1 MSREAGK
8 VIVRI
13 LGEGQFD
20 VTEEQLTRLNELDAA
35 VEASVEAGDV
45 PAFEQALAALLDA
58 VRGEGVAHELDSID
72 ESDLILPPS
81 DATLDEVRQMLSDD
95 GLIPG

>member
-1 MSREAGK
+1 
-8 VIVRI
+8 VIIRI

-20 VTEEQLTRLNELDAA
+20 VSDEAVDRLNELDSAL
-35 VEASVEAGDV
+35 EASIDANDDA
-45 PAFEQALAALLDA
+45 AFGPALAALLDG
-58 VRGEGVAHELDSID
+58 VRTAGVPHAADDLV

-81 DATLDEVRQMLSDD
+81 DASMDDVRGMLSDD

>member
-1 MSREAGK
+1 

-13 LGEGQFD
+13 LTEGQYD
-20 VTEEQLTRLNELDAA
+20 VADAALDQLNQLDARVTSA
-35 VEASVEAGDV
+35 IDAGDV
-45 PAFEQALAALLDA
+45 PAFKAALASLLAGVRDA
-58 VRGEGVAHELDSID
+58 GVPHADDDIA

-81 DATLDEVRQMLSDD
+81 DATMDEVREMLADD